1 MPTHC
6 YDYEKIYGKFSFE
19 SSLVNSEFETV
30 LDTKIQLTG
39 TNSYF
44 KIDNDIVNLA
54 GVMGGKATSCSKNTH
69 KVLIE
74 CAHFNPEAI
83 IGKTIKYGLNSEA
96 AYKFERGVDRDA
108 QEFNLRRFIKIIV
121 CNI

>member
-44 KIDNDIVNLA
+44 KIDNDNFQTIITTTDSLNVEKSGLILEKPGIKTYKLNL
-54 GVMGGKATSCSKNTH
+54 
-69 KVLIE
+69 
-74 CAHFNPEAI
+74 
-83 IGKTIKYGLNSEA
+83 
-96 AYKFERGVDRDA
+96 
-108 QEFNLRRFIKIIV
+108 
-121 CNI
+121 